1 MLSGTR
7 RLRSSADPDVRGTLV
22 PTSSFAV
29 CDNPANYLARR
40 SWVVDWESAVD
51 SPRKREDVTTLEERT
66 PTLDVDGAAAG
77 RRGSPYAELSRRI
90 KEAGLLDRRRGH
102 YALAIAAL
110 GGLLVAALVAFV
122 LIGDSWW
129 QLPVAAVLAVVFT
142 QLGFLGHD
150 AGHRQIFSSRRANDS
165 VGLLAGTLL
174 IGMSFSWWLGK
185 HNRHHSH
192 PNQVDADPDIGA
204 GVLAWTPEQAA
215 SRGSVGRAFARHQ
228 GYLFFP
234 LLLLEGLNLHV
245 ASLRAVFA
253 RGGKRHLTETAL
265 LLAHFAGGLTL
276 LLLVLSPVRAVVF
289 LIVQQGLFGL
299 YLGCSFAPNHKGMP
313 ILSSDTHLD
322 YLRRQVLTSRNVRP
336 GWMTDVVLGGL
347 NYQIEHHLFPSMP
360 RPNLRRCRPLVR
372 KFCRERGLPYCETS
386 ALRSYALA
394 VRYLNR
400 TGQTKTQPV
409 AAM

>member
-1 MLSGTR
+1 M
-7 RLRSSADPDVRGTLV
+7 RGSLV

-40 SWVVDWESAVD
+40 LRVVDWESAVD

-66 PTLDVDGAAAG
+66 PTLDADGAAAG

-90 KEAGLLDRRRGH
+90 KEAGLLDRRRGY

-129 QLPVAAVLAVVFT
+129 QLTVAAVLAVVFT

-165 VGLLAGTLL
+165 VGLLSGTLL

-253 RGGKRHLTETAL
+253 
-265 LLAHFAGGLTL
+265 F
-276 LLLVLSPVRAVVF
+276 
-289 LIVQQGLFGL
+289 
-299 YLGCSFAPNHKGMP
+299 P
-313 ILSSDTHLD
+313 IRLN
-322 YLRRQVLTSRNVRP
+322 RE
-336 GWMTDVVLGGL
+336 VLGVITIFSRRVLPPDRDLLHLLEDICSQIGQVMGRRRAERQLLEITEREQQRIGRDLHDGL
-347 NYQIEHHLFPSMP
+347 CQQLAGVAYIASDLQSRLEKRSRPEAMIAARIAELSGESIEHP
-360 RPNLRRCRPLVR
+360 
-372 KFCRERGLPYCETS
+372 
-386 ALRSYALA
+386 
-394 VRYLNR
+394 
-400 TGQTKTQPV
+400 
-409 AAM
+409 

>member
-1 MLSGTR
+1 M
-7 RLRSSADPDVRGTLV
+7 
-22 PTSSFAV
+22 
-29 CDNPANYLARR
+29 
-40 SWVVDWESAVD
+40 
-51 SPRKREDVTTLEERT
+51 
-66 PTLDVDGAAAG
+66 
-77 RRGSPYAELSRRI
+77 
-90 KEAGLLDRRRGH
+90 
-102 YALAIAAL
+102 
-110 GGLLVAALVAFV
+110 
-122 LIGDSWW
+122 
-129 QLPVAAVLAVVFT
+129 VFT

-253 RGGKRHLTETAL
+253 RGGRRHLTETAL

-313 ILSSDTHLD
+313 ILSGDTHLD

-372 KFCRERGLPYCETS
+372 AFCQLEDRLRGDVVVDLLPTVAAAPARGPAAYG
-386 ALRSYALA
+386 
-394 VRYLNR
+394 LN
-400 TGQTKTQPV
+400 TGQALPV
-409 AAM
+409 VHSPGHPEKVEQFGSDTPLGRPR